1 MDVLSL
7 VPNGYQ
13 VSIDVAQDSIGG
25 VGTAMHFSLPLK
37 GHNLPLMHRRETKL
51 LVALE
56 GELEVRSG
64 AQRIALLRQGQAVL
78 LKPGTAH
85 RVHQHGAQEV
95 TVGVVL
101 WPGQVEQAFRDMA
114 ARVAAGH
121 YSREEMIRILATY
134 DVIWHAPTEGEA
146 VATEVKPLD
155 QWLSALPAALA
166 TEVRAR
172 WLASL

>member
-64 AQRIALLRQGQAVL
+64 AQPIALLRQGQAVL

-85 RVHQHGAQEV
+85 QV
-95 TVGVVL
+95 TVGVAL

-134 DVIWHAPTEGEA
+134 DVIWHGPTEGEA
-146 VATEVKPLD
+146 VATEVKPLE

-166 TEVRAR
+166 AQVRAC
-172 WLASL
+172 WLA